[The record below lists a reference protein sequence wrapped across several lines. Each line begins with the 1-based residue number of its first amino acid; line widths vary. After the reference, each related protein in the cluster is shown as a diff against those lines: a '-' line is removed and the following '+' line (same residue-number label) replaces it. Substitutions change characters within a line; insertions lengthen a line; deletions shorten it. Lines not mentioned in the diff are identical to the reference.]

1 MLPAGESLNPEEA
14 DAAAAELQELEQ
26 QLMDAQRLELPR
38 VPEVVV
44 PPAAA
49 EAALGAEAAATEK
62 DMQQQQPEVMEVAE
76 GAEAEALAE
85 LPSVPQT
92 QVRLQAAAQEEEP
105 EREMMAA

>member
-1 MLPAGESLNPEEA
+1 MLPAGESMNPEEA

-38 VPEVVV
+38 VLEVVV
-44 PPAAA
+44 PPAA
-49 EAALGAEAAATEK
+49 EAAALEAEAAAAARET
-62 DMQQQQPEVMEVAE
+62 QQQPEAMAE

-92 QVRLQAAAQEEEP
+92 QVRLPAAAQLGEP